1 MKRTSLYDSHLDLGA
16 KMVEFGGFEMPIQY
30 SNLKQEALAVRNS
43 AGMFDVSHMGEFFI
57 KGKDA
62 AKFVDHLI
70 TNDFLNAGQLKAV
83 YSPLCREDG
92 TVVDD
97 LIAYKITDEFVM
109 LCVNAANL
117 DKDWDW
123 IQSKI
128 GDFEVQLSNESDNY
142 SLIALQGPKSFEI
155 LKEIDPELNDIPYYS
170 LQTNNEG
177 STPLIYARTGYTG
190 EDGFEIFGPHTQI
203 MNLWAKLLAKD
214 VTPCGLGA
222 RDVLRL
228 EVCYPLYGQ
237 EITDELTPFDAGLK
251 WTVKLQKPS
260 FVGKS
265 SLENAKSSFSNLKLV
280 LDKGIPRIG
289 YKVEDSNG
297 QIIGEVTSG
306 SMSVVLG
313 KGVAMARVN
322 KEKYTSD
329 SELFIDIRGKKFK
342 ANRHKGPFVKGG
354 HK

>member
-1 MKRTSLYDSHLDLGA
+1 MKRTSLYDSHIDLGA
-16 KMVEFGGFEMPIQY
+16 RMVEFGGYEMPIQY

-62 AKFVDHLI
+62 AKFVDFLI
-70 TNDFLNAGQLKAV
+70 TNNFLAAEELKAV
-83 YSPLCREDG
+83 YSPLCRDNG

-97 LIAYKITDEFVM
+97 LIAYKISNQFVM
-109 LCVNAANL
+109 ICVNASNL
-117 DKDWDW
+117 QKDWDF
-123 IQSKI
+123 ISSQAHSF
-128 GDFEVQLSNESDNY
+128 DVQLTNRSEDY

-155 LKEIDPELNDIPYYS
+155 LKSIDSDLKDIPYYS
-170 LQTNNEG
+170 LQVKDAG
-177 STPLIYARTGYTG
+177 DTPIIYARTGYTG
-190 EDGFEIFGPHTQI
+190 EDGFEIFGSHAEI
-203 MNLWAKLLAKD
+203 MGLWSKLLAKD

-228 EVCYPLYGQ
+228 EVGFPLYGQ
-237 EITDELTPFDAGLK
+237 EITDEITPLDAGLK
-251 WTVKLQKPS
+251 WTVKFDKDS
-260 FVGKS
+260 FLGKE
-265 SLENAKSSFSNLKLV
+265 SLTNTKAKFTNLKLV
-280 LDKGIPRIG
+280 LDKGIPRTG

-306 SMSVVLG
+306 SMSVVMG
-313 KGVAMARVN
+313 KGIAMARVS

-342 ANRHKGPFVKGG
+342 AQKHKGPFVKGG